1 MQRNDGVVGES
12 AATLR
17 GGGFASATNSTFSQR
32 HDLPSEAGN
41 FGHEPS
47 AVSRFSSL
55 VVADQVGAVWR
66 FTRAVHSVTTPAFT
80 PFVHDSAQFTKRRS
94 GSTDYVREL
103 ERENQLLG
111 KALQQAT
118 RQIEKSSQKDAE
130 LGKILQESIEDSSDE
145 LPQLRLDKDET
156 EEALA
161 SLEET
166 VDEAIERMDEVGRW

>member
-1 MQRNDGVVGES
+1 MDRTE
-12 AATLR
+12 L
-17 GGGFASATNSTFSQR
+17 
-32 HDLPSEAGN
+32 E
-41 FGHEPS
+41 
-47 AVSRFSSL
+47 
-55 VVADQVGAVWR
+55 
-66 FTRAVHSVTTPAFT
+66 
-80 PFVHDSAQFTKRRS
+80 
-94 GSTDYVREL
+94 DYVREL

-111 KALQQAT
+111 KAIQQAT
-118 RQIEKSSQKDAE
+118 RHIEKSSEKDAE